1 MSQLRAHRLLSIAMR
16 RLERGE
22 GSKSILHAIKG
33 TVEEL
38 KDPFAGEIDDFLADK
53 ASKSGGE
60 ETDEAEE
67 TGEDAE
73 EDPVETIEEA
83 KEPETGNPN
92 EDLRNDSGEEDH
104 PQEAA
109 EDELEEET
117 PAGDDMPGDTP
128 QDAPQEELEDEL
140 QDETPAVDDMPGDT
154 PQDAPQEELEDKAE
168 DEAEDTSEEK
178 VDELEKR
185 KQDLNKEIDKVQ
197 QTDDQIESALR
208 SIAALAKKRG
218 YPALANKFIK
228 ASRGGV
234 VEILNNLLMKEYQ
247 QRDIAI
253 NYYYLFDDS
262 QKSYLIEHFEAEK
275 GRIVYLQNAIVGL
288 GGTPSIQRLVI
299 PPVNPLAAEG
309 VMALNVEL
317 EKQAVVEYLA
327 AADSLEG
334 LAEFASLKIW
344 LQSVAIDEQE
354 GVVEF
359 QQEAEE

>member
-117 PAGDDMPGDTP
+117 PAG
-128 QDAPQEELEDEL
+128 
-140 QDETPAVDDMPGDT
+140 DDMPGDT